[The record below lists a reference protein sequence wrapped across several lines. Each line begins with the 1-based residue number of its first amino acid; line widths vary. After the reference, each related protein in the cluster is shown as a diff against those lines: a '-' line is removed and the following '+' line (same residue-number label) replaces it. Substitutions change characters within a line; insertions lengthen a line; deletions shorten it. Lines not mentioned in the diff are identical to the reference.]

1 MVHQTTTD
9 VRRPK
14 PRNSTAA
21 FTASSPFF
29 AMPRIAIAM
38 PHVLGQETAVARVKQ
53 LLEKVKHKYQD
64 QVSDLAE
71 TWNDNVMDF
80 QFKTYTFNIKGQL
93 KVEPNQVALDGDIPF
108 AALMFKGRIEQ
119 TLKDELT
126 RLLA

>member
-1 MVHQTTTD
+1 
-9 VRRPK
+9 
-14 PRNSTAA
+14 
-21 FTASSPFF
+21 
-29 AMPRIAIAM
+29 MPRIAIAM

-71 TWNDNVMDF
+71 TWNENVLDF

-119 TLKDELT
+119 TLKDELAK
-126 RLLA
+126 LLA